1 PFRGVGQK
9 HPIYN
14 QDLSDRSVLIEIGG
28 VDNDSE
34 ELQNTAE
41 ALAEVL
47 GEYMN
52 NAIKVNK
59 KKHSLNLRD
68 TITFSLASLFL
79 YSYSANQPS
88 NKLRHLILIPNKT
101 IYKYFVYYELEHTY
115 SLLIGQD
122 RKGFGNNGSTIV
134 FSISDNHPAFLRYYL

>member
-1 PFRGVGQK
+1 M
-9 HPIYN
+9 YN

-59 KKHSLNLRD
+59 
-68 TITFSLASLFL
+68 
-79 YSYSANQPS
+79 
-88 NKLRHLILIPNKT
+88 
-101 IYKYFVYYELEHTY
+101 
-115 SLLIGQD
+115 
-122 RKGFGNNGSTIV
+122 
-134 FSISDNHPAFLRYYL
+134 

>member
-1 PFRGVGQK
+1 
-9 HPIYN
+9 
-14 QDLSDRSVLIEIGG
+14 
-28 VDNDSE
+28 
-34 ELQNTAE
+34 
-41 ALAEVL
+41 
-47 GEYMN
+47 
-52 NAIKVNK
+52 
-59 KKHSLNLRD
+59 KHSLNLRD

-122 RKGFGNNGSTIV
+122 RKGIGNNGSTIV
-134 FSISDNHPAFLRYYL
+134 FSISDNHPAFLRYYLLYGVQQNKNYQFGWDDDRHEIGYVCWFYY